1 MFQGVSCDTFYIYL
15 LQSFDAATSVVSL
28 QARNSRTSAS
38 CLGTVMV
45 IDEKALPLTRAWCLF
60 EVLQTLSM
68 SSQHPHFQG
77 RFCCQSHSQRTFC
90 IAMQNLIK
98 LNQSQ
103 RFFCMKKERW
113 QSLEREPNTCA
124 GKFSGCLE
132 GHVKK

>member
-1 MFQGVSCDTFYIYL
+1 MFLVIPFTSFYL

-90 IAMQNLIK
+90 IAMQNL
-98 LNQSQ
+98 NQSQ

-113 QSLEREPNTCA
+113 QSLERERRTRAPESFL
-124 GKFSGCLE
+124 GVLKGM
-132 GHVKK
+132 